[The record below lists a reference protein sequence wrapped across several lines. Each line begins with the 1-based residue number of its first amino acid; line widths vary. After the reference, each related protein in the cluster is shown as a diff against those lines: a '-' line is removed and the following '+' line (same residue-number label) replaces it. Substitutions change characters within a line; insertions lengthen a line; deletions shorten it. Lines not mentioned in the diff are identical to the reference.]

1 MLNDLREQ
9 AEKVIARCRYLAQ
22 FTEEPGQI
30 KRTFLSPAMRDCM
43 QAVQGWMEAAG
54 LQVVTDAAGN
64 LRGRY
69 PADSSASPCLMVG
82 SHLDTVPN
90 SGAFDGILGVM
101 LGLALIEA
109 LDGERLPCAIELVAF
124 SEEEGVR
131 FGLPFIGSRA
141 VAGRI
146 DGEALATEDRDG
158 ISVAGALVSFGLDP
172 RRIAECVLSDDV
184 AAFLE
189 FHIEQGVLL
198 ESEDRSLGVVQ
209 AIAGQSRAEITF
221 TGRARHAG
229 TTPMRL
235 RNDAVAGAAEWVGE
249 VERLALRTEGM
260 VATVGDLR
268 TLPGAGNVVAGEL
281 RASLDVR
288 HREDSIRHRAVD
300 ELVAIAASIA
310 QRRGLTVA
318 SRMLMD
324 QPAVAMDAR
333 LCAAAMEAIR
343 GIGISPLSMVSG
355 AGHDAMILAGRVDS
369 TMIFL
374 RSPGGISHHPD
385 ESVRPQDVEHALAAG
400 LRFLRL
406 FAGMT
411 NGMAKEQSTP
421 HA

>member
-1 MLNDLREQ
+1 
-9 AEKVIARCRYLAQ
+9 
-22 FTEEPGQI
+22 
-30 KRTFLSPAMRDCM
+30 MRDCM

-69 PADSSASPCLMVG
+69 PAASASPCLMMG

-90 SGAFDGILGVM
+90 GGAFDGILGVM

-109 LDGERLPCAIELVAF
+109 LDGERLPCAIELVGF

-141 VAGRI
+141 VVGRM
-146 DGEALATEDRDG
+146 DTEALATEDRDG
-158 ISVAGALVSFGLDP
+158 ISIAQPLVSFGLDP

-184 AAFLE
+184 AGFLE

-249 VERLALRTEGM
+249 VERLALEPRGWWPPSAICART
-260 VATVGDLR
+260 
-268 TLPGAGNVVAGEL
+268 PGPGT
-281 RASLDVR
+281 S
-288 HREDSIRHRAVD
+288 
-300 ELVAIAASIA
+300 
-310 QRRGLTVA
+310 
-318 SRMLMD
+318 
-324 QPAVAMDAR
+324 
-333 LCAAAMEAIR
+333 
-343 GIGISPLSMVSG
+343 
-355 AGHDAMILAGRVDS
+355 
-369 TMIFL
+369 
-374 RSPGGISHHPD
+374 SPGSCAP
-385 ESVRPQDVEHALAAG
+385 ALTCAMRG
-400 LRFLRL
+400 CGSSPGR
-406 FAGMT
+406 G
-411 NGMAKEQSTP
+411 
-421 HA
+421 